1 MRIEDWLLKSENK
14 TPFSILDDNGLW
26 SWDVLRQRAQ
36 LLARSLKKVG
46 VKSHDK
52 VAVICENSA
61 QFMIGIFGSLS
72 ADASV
77 VLLDPQLP
85 SSAVEEMLHGTDVHT
100 VLHLLEAAVLKMAEI
115 ISSGQKDAFCFYMK
129 KRGIGNR
136 QMTFFKNQMKCV
148 VTQMKPPLSCSAPAH
163 LEKQM
168 ASC

>member
-61 QFMIGIFGSLS
+61 QFIDWYFWQSFS
-72 ADASV
+72 
-77 VLLDPQLP
+77 
-85 SSAVEEMLHGTDVHT
+85 
-100 VLHLLEAAVLKMAEI
+100 
-115 ISSGQKDAFCFYMK
+115 
-129 KRGIGNR
+129 
-136 QMTFFKNQMKCV
+136 
-148 VTQMKPPLSCSAPAH
+148 
-163 LEKQM
+163 
-168 ASC
+168 

>member
-1 MRIEDWLLKSENK
+1 MVVGRSPSAS
-14 TPFSILDDNGLW
+14 T
-26 SWDVLRQRAQ
+26 A
-36 LLARSLKKVG
+36 ARSVIKKSG

-61 QFMIGIFGSLS
+61 QFMMVFLAVFQLMQAWYCSIRNYHLPQWKKCCMVQMCIPS
-72 ADASV
+72 A
-77 VLLDPQLP
+77 P
-85 SSAVEEMLHGTDVHT
+85 M
-100 VLHLLEAAVLKMAEI
+100 EAAVLKWRKSYPPA
-115 ISSGQKDAFCFYMK
+115 KRTRFVFYMK

>member
-100 VLHLLEAAVLKMAEI
+100 VCTYGSRSSKMAEI
-115 ISSGQKDAFCFYMK
+115 ISSGQMG
-129 KRGIGNR
+129 R
-136 QMTFFKNQMKCV
+136 
-148 VTQMKPPLSCSAPAH
+148 
-163 LEKQM
+163 
-168 ASC
+168 

>member
-85 SSAVEEMLHGTDVHT
+85 SSAVEEMLHG
-100 VLHLLEAAVLKMAEI
+100 I
-115 ISSGQKDAFCFYMK
+115 ISADIS
-129 KRGIGNR
+129 
-136 QMTFFKNQMKCV
+136 V
-148 VTQMKPPLSCSAPAH
+148 CSTPST
-163 LEKQM
+163 KVKVC
-168 ASC
+168 S